1 MPKDHPILENAP
13 LKVYIDDKE
22 VPIIQFVY
30 DIILNQNLELF
41 TLLRRIP
48 KKEDIFE
55 FSLQIELLK
64 DSKGKIIT
72 AITKSSMDPIT
83 KVILFINEKR
93 VGLKQFV
100 QNIIFGINLGILQTL
115 DGYNPRI
122 EKISLQF
129 SKQ

>member
-1 MPKDHPILENAP
+1 MPKEHPILEDAP

-22 VPIIQFVY
+22 VPVIQFVY

-48 KKEDIFE
+48 GKNEISAFD
-55 FSLQIELLK
+55 LQIELRK
-64 DSKGKIIT
+64 DSEGKIIT
-72 AITKSSMDPIT
+72 AITESSMDPIT
-83 KVILFINEKR
+83 KVTLFINEKR

-100 QNIIFGINLGILQTL
+100 QNIIFGINLGIIQTL
-115 DGYNPRI
+115 DGYHSRI
-122 EKISLQF
+122 GKISLKY